1 MYLEFLR
8 VKQQNQIFSV
18 SQVYLQLS
26 CLGSLLPQIKIQKII
41 LLCRFSWQQNLQN
54 REGRVIKFIES
65 DTEEELEFNIHNI
78 IDQKEAIDIIIH
90 YEEIIKKGNKKIR

>member
-1 MYLEFLR
+1 MYLEFLM

-18 SQVYLQLS
+18 FQVYLQLS
-26 CLGSLLPQIKIQKII
+26 CLDSLLPQIKIQKII
-41 LLCRFSWQQNLQN
+41 FLYRFSWQQNLQN

-78 IDQKEAIDIIIH
+78 IDLKEAIDIIIH